1 MYFSFSVYKF
11 PCFRKAHPI
20 RDTFSPYRITIF
32 QIENLMAGDVT
43 MDSLPPLASNYV
55 SRRENEKKK
64 LGVLS
69 LLATIKF
76 SLTFNS
82 FIFMFLTT
90 AHMQIK
96 TTTWQTISSMPRLC
110 PTGHI
115 LRPQRPPARPFQ
127 VGRYECVFPS
137 LSF

>member
-1 MYFSFSVYKF
+1 MYFLFSVHKF

-64 LGVLS
+64 IGGS
-69 LLATIKF
+69 LFAGD
-76 SLTFNS
+76 N
-82 FIFMFLTT
+82 
-90 AHMQIK
+90 
-96 TTTWQTISSMPRLC
+96 
-110 PTGHI
+110 
-115 LRPQRPPARPFQ
+115 
-127 VGRYECVFPS
+127 
-137 LSF
+137 